1 MNKLSIAVIGAG
13 RIGSF
18 HANNLSLHP
27 KVNVKSIYDTNY
39 QLAKKLS
46 YKLNANAVD
55 DDKKF
60 SKIMKLKLYLY
71 VVILHR
77 MLSI

>member
-39 QLAKKLS
+39 QLAKNS
-46 YKLNANAVD
+46 HTN
-55 DDKKF
+55 
-60 SKIMKLKLYLY
+60 
-71 VVILHR
+71 
-77 MLSI
+77 